1 MTTRQIRFWQQFH
14 RVGIIAALAAALSFV
29 GSAANAQNAE
39 HRTRQP
45 QAASAAAPAGNAKN
59 GRQFYTKY
67 LCYSC
72 HGTDGQGGAGARLM
86 GSNLPPFDAFRAYVR
101 KPAGNM
107 PPYRTTA
114 IPDSELIDIYA
125 YLKSIPAPTQAKSIP
140 LLNQ

>member
-1 MTTRQIRFWQQFH
+1 MRKIRFRQQLH
-14 RVGIIAALAAALSFV
+14 RVGIIASLAAATALAGLV
-29 GSAANAQNAE
+29 AKAQNAE

-45 QAASAAAPAGNAKN
+45 QAVSAAAPAGNVQN
-59 GRQFYTKY
+59 GHQLYTKY

-86 GSNLPPFDAFRAYVR
+86 GSNLPPFEAFRAYVR

-125 YLKSIPAPTQAKSIP
+125 YLKSIPAPVQAKSIP
-140 LLNQ
+140 LLSQ

>member
-1 MTTRQIRFWQQFH
+1 MRQIGFRQQLH
-14 RVGIIAALAAALSFV
+14 RVKIVAVLAALGFAGFV
-29 GSAANAQNAE
+29 ARAQNAE
-39 HRTRQP
+39 RRTRQP
-45 QAASAAAPAGNAKN
+45 QAASAVAPAGNAQN
-59 GRQFYTKY
+59 GRQLYTKY

-86 GSNLPPFDAFRAYVR
+86 GSNLPPFEAFRAYVR

-125 YLKSIPAPTQAKSIP
+125 YLKSIPPPAQAKSIP